1 MGIFDNIEQAAVG
14 GDGNWV
20 RPGRYTA
27 EIMAVK
33 LTKKFTGEEFVA
45 IEMTVISVEDNDEG
59 KGHKVGEAITQ
70 LMKVNNASFLGNFKQ
85 FISSTLGVSP
95 DDVTKVE
102 AQRATSDEQPL
113 AGIVVSFNART
124 IKTKA
129 NTDFTKVTFLGEVE
143 QESEAEA
150 N

>member
-1 MGIFDNIEQAAVG
+1 MGIFDNIEKAAVG

-45 IEMTVISVEDNDEG
+45 IEMTIVNVLDNDEG
-59 KGHKVGEAITQ
+59 RGHKAGESITS
-70 LMKVNNASFLGNFKQ
+70 LMKVNLASFLGNFKQ
-85 FISSTLGVSP
+85 FISATLGVDP

-102 AQRATSDEQPL
+102 ANRATSDEQPL
-113 AGIVVSFNART
+113 AGIIVEFNARIIQT
-124 IKTKA
+124 QAGKP
-129 NTDFTKVTFLGEVE
+129 FTKVTFLGEVE
-143 QESEAEA
+143 QEAEA

>member
-1 MGIFDNIEQAAVG
+1 MGIFDKIEEASVG

-33 LTKKFTGEEFVA
+33 LTKKYTGEEFVA
-45 IEMTVISVEDNDEG
+45 IEMTIASVLDNDEG
-59 KGHKVGEAITQ
+59 RGHKVGEAITQ
-70 LMKVNNASFLGNFKQ
+70 LLKVNNAMFLGNFKQ
-85 FISSTLGVSP
+85 FISATLGVDP
-95 DDVTKVE
+95 DDVTKAE
-102 AQRATSDEQPL
+102 AMRATSDEQPM
-113 AGIVVSFNART
+113 AGIVVEFNARI

-129 NTDFTKVTFLGEVE
+129 NIDFTKVTFLGEVE
-143 QESEAEA
+143 QNSEAEA